1 MDDEPSLC
9 RALQRLLR
17 LAGFDVDTFACGEEF
32 LQSLSA
38 VVPECL
44 ILDLQMPGM
53 TGLEVQSRLADTH
66 RHIPVIIITGH
77 DFPAARTLALTAG
90 AVAYLRK
97 PVSEEQ
103 LLGAIARCVGSASL
117 PDGTGG
123 APTDASAGT

>member
-53 TGLEVQSRLADTH
+53 TGLEVQSRLADAH

-77 DFPAARTLALTAG
+77 DFPAARALALTAG

-97 PVSEEQ
+97 PVSEE
-103 LLGAIARCVGSASL
+103 LLLSAIGRCVGSV
-117 PDGTGG
+117 PRTDGTGEP
-123 APTDASAGT
+123 PTDAATGT